1 MSHPGQAVRLSRREL
16 LQASGALLVTAAG
29 PMSVID
35 AMADATDT
43 AGFGA
48 QKPALNPAQLDSW
61 IAVGRDGQITAFF
74 GKTDAGQ
81 GTDVAVAQVVAEE
94 LDVPFERVTVIM
106 GDTALSVNLGGAS
119 NSTGVKVGAQQ
130 LRQAAAEARR
140 VLVDAAAGKLGV
152 APEALV
158 VEDGIIRQQDNT
170 ARQVSYAD
178 LVGGRYFDRPL
189 EWNHKWG
196 NALEV
201 RAKAGPKKVADYKI
215 VGRSIPRADVAGKVF
230 GNLAY
235 VTDVRLPGMLHAR
248 AIRPPVAGATPVAVD
263 EASLAGTG
271 ARAVRVKDFVAVVAD
286 TEWSAVRAAQA
297 LKVSWTPVAPPFP
310 DDLYQH
316 IRAAAPTREET
327 VAKADGFDAAFAG
340 AASTIQAEYE
350 WPFELHASMGP
361 ACALA
366 EVVGDKATIY
376 TASAKPHYLAEG
388 IAATVG
394 LKPENVHAIWVRGPG
409 AYGRNDADDTAL
421 EAALVAQATGRP
433 VRMQGMR
440 HDGTGWD
447 PKAPAGVHSARAAFD
462 DHGNVLAYEFQAK
475 GFSMVDVNAHGSEP
489 RDFWTGQLFG
499 ASNADRVYDFNVPAD
514 SCTDF
519 RTSRRRG
526 ARSRRC
532 SIAPRRCAPRTSAT
546 AAASRPHFAG
556 DFVDEMAWHAKA
568 DPLAFRLKYIAKA
581 REKAALEAVAQK
593 AGWTPRVAPRKARSA
608 AGTLVGDGMAYAQR
622 GGTVV
627 ALVAEVE
634 VNPATGRVW
643 VCKVTMAHD
652 CGLIINPGELRRVI
666 EGNIVQAISRTLY
679 EEVLFD
685 RANVTSV
692 DWASYPIAE
701 IADAPETID
710 IVLINRPD
718 VEPSGAGEPGSRAVA
733 AAVANAVFDA
743 TGIRLRRGAVH
754 ADAGQGRA
762 GRARLISGA

>member
-1 MSHPGQAVRLSRREL
+1 MSHPGQAVRLSRRDM

-35 AMADATDT
+35 AIAETTDT

-61 IAVGRDGQITAFF
+61 IAVGRDGQISAFF

-81 GTDVAVAQVVAEE
+81 GIDVAVAQIVAEE
-94 LDVPFERVTVIM
+94 LDVPFERVAVIM
-106 GDTALSVNLGGAS
+106 GDSGLSVNQGGAS
-119 NSTGVKVGAQQ
+119 NSTGIKVGGQQ

-158 VEDGIIRQQDNT
+158 VENGIIRQKDNT

-178 LVGGRYFDRPL
+178 LVGGRYFDRTL
-189 EWNHKWG
+189 DWNDKWG
-196 NALEV
+196 NPLEV
-201 RAKAGPKKVADYKI
+201 RGKAEPKKVADYKI

-230 GNLAY
+230 GTLAY

-248 AIRPPVAGATPVAVD
+248 AVRPPVAGATPVAVD

-316 IRAAAPTREET
+316 IRAAAATKEET
-327 VAKADGFDAAFAG
+327 VAKADGFEAAFAG

-350 WPFELHASMGP
+350 WPFESHASMGP

-394 LKPENVHAIWVRGPG
+394 LKSENVHAIWVRGPG

-514 SCTDF
+514 SYKFPNKQTSWRTIAPLLDRASPL
-519 RTSRRRG
+519 RTSHIRDG
-526 ARSRRC
+526 GG
-532 SIAPRRCAPRTSAT
+532 IQLH
-546 AAASRPHFAG
+546 AAGES
-556 DFVDEMAWHAKA
+556 FVDEMAGHAKA

-581 REKAALEAVAQK
+581 REKAALQAVAER
-593 AGWTPRVAPRKARSA
+593 AGWTPRTAPRRAKSA
-608 AGTLVGDGMAYAQR
+608 AGTLIGDGMAYAQR

-634 VNPATGRVW
+634 VNPATGGVW
-643 VCKVTMAHD
+643 VRKVTMAHD

-666 EGNIVQAISRTLY
+666 EANIVQAISRTLY

-701 IADAPETID
+701 ITDVPETID
-710 IVLINRPD
+710 IVLIDRPE

-733 AAVANAVFDA
+733 AAIANAVFDA
-743 TGIRLRRGAVH
+743 TGVRLRRAPFTPTRVKTALAALG
-754 ADAGQGRA
+754 
-762 GRARLISGA
+762 